1 MSASQTNQ
9 AKIGRWLAWTPKA
22 RFLTDTATSEPTK
35 PSKPGSVGFVGSLS
49 GESQKIHAEPEPRGV
64 LFAEWKATAINRE
77 FERCTGKPGNITA
90 GTVRHGERN
99 RTESAP

>member
-1 MSASQTNQ
+1 MRHSQPNPASLS
-9 AKIGRWLAWTPKA
+9 RWMDWTPKA
-22 RFLTDTATSEPTK
+22 RILTDTAESEPTK
-35 PSKPGSVGFVGSLS
+35 PSKPGSVGSVGSLS

-64 LFAEWKATAINRE
+64 PFAEWKATAINRE